1 MTGRSDE
8 TRTRRG
14 PAVEPQR
21 AAEPSPGTET
31 AESSPGTE
39 GRSGR
44 SQRLRRLLAPRHIAV
59 VGGASAAEA
68 VRQCRA
74 IGFTGSIWP
83 VHPRR
88 EHIEG
93 LPCHRTVA
101 ELPEAPDAALV
112 AVPNT
117 AAVPVLAALSARGAG
132 GAVCY
137 AAGFAEDGADGARL
151 QEELREAAAGMPV
164 IGPNCIGVLNY
175 LDGSALWADQHG
187 GARVT
192 SGVAVIT
199 QSGNIAQ
206 NLTMQRRS
214 VPLAYVVTAGNGA
227 VTGVPELIE
236 SMLDDPR
243 VSAIGL
249 HLEGI
254 DDVAGFSRA
263 ALRALDAGV
272 PVVALKTGSSALGAR
287 ANLSHTSSL
296 AGSDVL
302 CDALFRRLGVARV
315 HEVGTFLETLKLLHV
330 HGPLTGTRVTS
341 ASCSGGEAALIA
353 DAAQQHGAHL
363 PELPAA
369 VAARLRQVLGDHVH
383 VANPL
388 DYHTYI
394 WGDAEAQRACFTAL
408 QGSGFDVNLLLLDLP
423 RDDRCAPGLWTTT
436 MDAYTAAAQQTGA
449 PACVVSSLPEG
460 LPEDVSDRLLAR
472 GVAPMHGM
480 ADCVRAIAG
489 AGEIGRARRR
499 HLREGTVRPAGAAA
513 PDPAPASAKPAARLD
528 EYAAKQALSAHGVRV
543 PRGRVTRQSAARAP
557 DEAADLAAELG
568 FPVVVKALSPALA
581 HKSEAGGV
589 RVGLTGREAVREAV
603 RAMASLAECFLVE
616 EMVPEPVAELLVGVH
631 RDPQFGHAL
640 TVGAGGVLVELVRDT
655 ATLLLPAGR
664 EQIEDALA
672 SLRIWPVLRGFRGGP
687 EGDLAAAVDA
697 VHTVARYARHAAVAE
712 IDVNPLLVLPAGQGA
727 VAVDALIRHEA
738 YGSGTSDAKKPDTRH
753 EEGGRST

>member
-1 MTGRSDE
+1 MAGRSDKMQA
-8 TRTRRG
+8 G
-14 PAVEPQR
+14 PAR
-21 AAEPSPGTET
+21 AGDSHRGAGSWRNTE
-31 AESSPGTE
+31 AGSD
-39 GRSGR
+39 RSR
-44 SQRLRRLLAPRHIAV
+44 RLRRLLSPRHIAV
-59 VGGASAAEA
+59 IGGASAAEGI
-68 VRQCRA
+68 RQCRA
-74 IGFTGSIWP
+74 IGFTGRIWP
-83 VHPRR
+83 VHPHR
-88 EHIEG
+88 EYLEG

-117 AAVPVLAALSARGAG
+117 AAVPVLAQLAARGAG

-164 IGPNCIGVLNY
+164 VGPNCIGVLNY
-175 LDGSALWADQHG
+175 LDGSALWPDQHG
-187 GARVT
+187 GTRVT
-192 SGVAVIT
+192 SGVAVVT

-227 VTGVPELIE
+227 VTGVPELVD

-287 ANLSHTSSL
+287 ANLSHTRSL

-363 PELPAA
+363 PELPAQ
-369 VAARLRQVLGDHVH
+369 VTARLRQVLGDHVH

-394 WGDAEAQRACFTAL
+394 WGDADAQRACFTAL
-408 QGSGFDVNLLLLDLP
+408 QGSGCDVNLLLLDLP

-436 MDAYTAAAQQTGA
+436 MDAYATAAQETGA

-460 LPEDVSDRLLAR
+460 LPEDVSTRLLAS

-480 ADCVRAIAG
+480 ADCVRAIAA
-489 AGEIGRARRR
+489 AGEIGQAHRR
-499 HLREGTVRPAGAAA
+499 HREEGTLPPGGTVVHGHGPSAGPQAAGPAA
-513 PDPAPASAKPAARLD
+513 PLD

-543 PRGRVTRQSAARAP
+543 PRGRVTRQPAARAP

-589 RVGLTGREAVREAV
+589 RVGLTDREAVREAV
-603 RAMASLAECFLVE
+603 RSMASLVDQYLVDRFLVE
-616 EMVPEPVAELLVGVH
+616 QMVQEPVAELIVGVH
-631 RDPQFGHAL
+631 RDPQYGHAL
-640 TVGAGGVLVELVRDT
+640 TLGAGGVLVELVRDT
-655 ATLLLPAGR
+655 ATLLLPASRGQV
-664 EQIEDALA
+664 EEALA
-672 SLRIWPVLRGFRGGP
+672 SLRIRPVLQGFRGGP
-687 EGDLAAAVDA
+687 QGDVAAAVDA
-697 VHTVARYARHAAVAE
+697 VHAVARYAHHAAVAE
-712 IDVNPLLVLPAGQGA
+712 IDVNPLLVLPSGRGA
-727 VAVDALIRHEA
+727 VAVDALIRHE
-738 YGSGTSDAKKPDTRH
+738 T
-753 EEGGRST
+753 

>member
-1 MTGRSDE
+1 MSGRSDE
-8 TRTRRG
+8 TRTGRG

-21 AAEPSPGTET
+21 DAEPSPRTE
-31 AESSPGTE
+31 AADSSLNTE
-39 GRSGR
+39 ARGGR

-74 IGFTGSIWP
+74 IGFTGRIWP

-101 ELPEAPDAALV
+101 DLPEAPDAALV

-187 GARVT
+187 GARVA

-263 ALRALDAGV
+263 ALAALDVGI

-330 HGPLTGTRVTS
+330 HGPLAGTRVTS

-480 ADCVRAIAG
+480 ADCVRAIAA
-489 AGEIGRARRR
+489 AGEIGRARQR

-513 PDPAPASAKPAARLD
+513 PGPAPAEPTAPLD
-528 EYAAKQALSAHGVRV
+528 EYAAKQELSAHGVRV
-543 PRGRVTRQSAARAP
+543 PRGRVTRQSAVRAP

-589 RVGLTGREAVREAV
+589 RVGLTDREAVREAV

-616 EMVPEPVAELLVGVH
+616 ERVPEPVAELLVGVH

-664 EQIEDALA
+664 EQIEEALA

-697 VHTVARYARHAAVAE
+697 VHAVARYARHAAVAE
-712 IDVNPLLVLPAGQGA
+712 IDVNPLLVLPAGRGA
-727 VAVDALIRHEA
+727 VAVDALIRHQA
-738 YGSGTSDAKKPDTRH
+738 CGSGTSDAKKPDARRA
-753 EEGGRST
+753 EGGRNT